1 MSTISANEKI
11 KALKDLLGPEKVVD
25 SKPALLIYSRDASPM
40 KGTVPMAVVRPSTTE
55 DVQKIVSWANETKT
69 PLYPRS
75 GGTSLW
81 GAVPVVEGSI
91 IVDLA
96 AMKRVLEINERA
108 LTCVVEPG
116 ITFGELEATL
126 ARRNLRF
133 IMSPEN
139 GMGGTVG
146 GNFASHGTGWGA
158 GPNFSNQGD
167 CVLGCK
173 VVLPTGEVLTTGS
186 MANPNA
192 HGHFYRY
199 AIGNDLTGL
208 FCGSEGTLGI
218 ITELALKIEEMSGA
232 MGFATF
238 GYDTLEAAG
247 EAIYRVRRMRIPT
260 IYAYLSPSWTLN
272 MLFPEKAPWQHTI
285 KFVVEANTK
294 EILEIELNRLMESA
308 GKGGTYLGSELAEE
322 TWRERYRWVGLFGYK
337 LGMRAALPMH
347 VPIGEVGSYMRR
359 IEEVANDVKARY
371 GLRVGAGSFVCD
383 RSVIVI
389 FVTYFDPSRPQES
402 DLAIKAWHEI
412 KNRLF
417 DMGVC
422 PYRMGALWADQM
434 HKLGMYYEL
443 LKRLKRLLD
452 PNNIM
457 APGIM
462 GL

>member
-1 MSTISANEKI
+1 MSVHEKVN
-11 KALKDLLGPEKVVD
+11 ALKKIVGPENVID
-25 SKPALLIYSRDASPM
+25 SKPALLIYSKDASPM
-40 KGTVPMAVVRPSTTE
+40 RGKVPIAVVRPSSTE
-55 DVQKIVSWANETKT
+55 EVREIVLWANKTRT

-81 GAVPVVEGSI
+81 GAVPVVDGSVV
-91 IVDLA
+91 VDLSR
-96 AMKRVLEINERA
+96 MNRVVSIDEKNLV
-108 LTCVVEPG
+108 CVVEPA
-116 ITFGELEATL
+116 ITFGELEAVL
-126 ARRNLRF
+126 AKQGLRF

-139 GMGGTVG
+139 GMGATVG

-167 CVLGCK
+167 CVVGCK
-173 VVLPTGEVLTTGS
+173 VVLPTGEILTTGS

-199 AIGNDLTGL
+199 ALGHDLTGL

-218 ITELALKIEEMSGA
+218 ITELALKIEEMPEA

-238 GYDTLEAAG
+238 GYDSLEAAG
-247 EAIYRVRRMRIPT
+247 EALYRVRRLRIPT
-260 IYAYLSPSWTLN
+260 IYAYLSTSWTLD
-272 MLFPEKAPWQHTI
+272 MLFPEKAPWPHTI
-285 KFVVEANTK
+285 KFVVEASTK
-294 EILEIELNRLMESA
+294 EVMEIELNRLMNAA
-308 GKGGTYLGSELAEE
+308 GKNGTYLGPQLAEE

-347 VPIGEVGSYMRR
+347 VPIGEVGYYLKE
-359 IEEVANDVKARY
+359 IEKISRDVKERY
-371 GLRVGAGSFVCD
+371 GLNVGAGGFMCD
-383 RSVIVI
+383 RSVVVIV
-389 FVTYFDPSRPQES
+389 VTYFDPSNKQETE
-402 DLAIKAWHEI
+402 LAIKVWNEI

-417 DMGVC
+417 DLGAC

-434 HKLGMYYEL
+434 PKLGAYYEV
-443 LKRLKRLLD
+443 LKRLKRVLD